1 MNSKRQTIWLVSML
15 SIMVILSAY
24 YLFTDPSG
32 SKESNQL
39 ADGTQLTNDM
49 IMPNGSDNGNGAND
63 VIVDEVLDPNADPTS
78 EPSESKSDQDVLK
91 QMENQGASSKDY
103 ITKLQ
108 MNRNDE
114 NQKKME
120 ELQSIVNDMEKSPA
134 DAGKATE
141 EMMKLEEKEQKIT
154 SVEETLQKEF
164 GDAVITQDNDKYKVV
179 VQSKQLEVSQA
190 VSIIDLVMK
199 ELNVTQ
205 DKVSVQRV
213 SP

>member
-49 IMPNGSDNGNGAND
+49 IMPNGTDNGNGAND

>member
-32 SKESNQL
+32 SKETNQL
-39 ADGTQLTNDM
+39 ADGTQLTNDV
-49 IMPNGSDNGNGAND
+49 IMPNGTDNGNGAND
-63 VIVDEVLDPNADPTS
+63 VIVDEVLDPNADPAS
-78 EPSESKSDQDVLK
+78 EPSENKSDQDVLK
-91 QMENQGASSKDY
+91 QMENQGSSSKDY

-114 NQKKME
+114 TQKKME
-120 ELQSIVNDMEKSPA
+120 ELQSIVNDMEKSPE

-179 VQSKQLEVSQA
+179 VQSNQLEVSQA
-190 VSIIDLVMK
+190 VSIVDLVMK
-199 ELNVTQ
+199 ELNVSQ